1 MVGPPLFRRLHRL
14 VAGVGAPSRDWSGTH
29 RAEGAGD
36 SPSPVS
42 AAEGGERVHVRVRP
56 RPVSAGGGL
65 RHYRVLGTVIACDL
79 RVCDLPPAGS
89 AAVVAIRRADGPLP
103 RPGALVREIADEE
116 ADEPLIRVWDG
127 VDGMTYWARGVGTFW
142 IAPDGRD
149 VRYTLEADACHTDV
163 EHLIGGPVSGLALQL
178 QGRVILHASAVVVD
192 GAAVAFSGPH
202 GIGKST
208 LAAALARAG
217 YPLLTDDMLPLVGG
231 PGGFLAMHSVPRLKL
246 WRDSL
251 EALGEDPARFGPV
264 VSWLDKRRL
273 TVGRE
278 WGQVWTEAVPLR
290 AVYLLSPHH
299 GPGREVVVSEPPPTS
314 AAFRLLGNMYMAEL
328 LRGARAARALGVA
341 ADLAAT
347 VRVREITYHR
357 AFAELPRLCTAIL
370 ADVRAM
376 SATG

>member
-1 MVGPPLFRRLHRL
+1 MHI
-14 VAGVGAPSRDWSGTH
+14 
-29 RAEGAGD
+29 
-36 SPSPVS
+36 
-42 AAEGGERVHVRVRP
+42 RVRP
-56 RPVSAGGGL
+56 CPTSARGGL

-79 RVCDLPPAGS
+79 SVRNLPPGWPA
-89 AAVVAIRRADGPLP
+89 AAVTIRRADGPLP
-103 RPGALVREIADEE
+103 RPGTLVRAIADGE
-116 ADEPLIRVWDG
+116 AGEPLIRVWDG

-142 IAPDGRD
+142 IAPHGRD

-163 EHLIGGPVSGLALQL
+163 EHLIAGPISGLALQL

-192 GAAVAFSGPH
+192 GTAVAFSGPH

-208 LAAALARAG
+208 LAAALAQAG
-217 YPLLTDDMLPLVGG
+217 YPLLTDDMLPLAQR
-231 PGGFLAMHSVPRLKL
+231 PGGFLAMYSVPRLKL

-251 EALGEDPARFGPV
+251 EALGEDPARFGAV

-299 GPGREVVVSEPPPTS
+299 GSNHEIVVSEPPPTS

-347 VRVREITYHR
+347 VRVRELTYHR

-370 ADVRAM
+370 SDVRAM
-376 SATG
+376 SAPEMT